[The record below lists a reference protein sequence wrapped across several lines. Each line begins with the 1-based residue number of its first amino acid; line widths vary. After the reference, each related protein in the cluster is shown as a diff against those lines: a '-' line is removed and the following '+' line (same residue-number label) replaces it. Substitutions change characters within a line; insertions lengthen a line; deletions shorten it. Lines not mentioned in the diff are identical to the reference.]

1 MEIVTNIVW
10 QSVPY
15 LFADF
20 VYVNRNAKSDNTDV
34 TDLSST
40 VPYRIYLYLIAVI
53 PLPLLW
59 LTVER
64 AQLTYAV
71 LGSLFMPLLAL
82 TLLLMNNRAEWVGQ
96 QLRSKWITNLVLAAT
111 LFFFGYMAVRTAV
124 LNLSQLLG

>member
-40 VPYRIYLYLIAVI
+40 VPCRIYLYLIAVI